1 MRKQIRRV
9 RSTGVVGV
17 SGMAGIVIVAYLA
30 LSFVVVHGLLLASA
44 GRGGVTRGCVDR
56 RPVSLDHLAMF
67 HLAVEADE
75 LVVVSARDVGGFR
88 GRLHRGRRRV
98 LLLRDVSRIGVVIVA
113 IRCGRCP
120 IMRAPLGPDGS
131 FLNSSGDFGQ
141 VMDDFQNSY
150 GCKSEIVVQF
160 ALRRA

>member
-1 MRKQIRRV
+1 MKDDELRFDEKANTTRA
-9 RSTGVVGV
+9 STGVVGV

-44 GRGGVTRGCVDR
+44 GRGGVTRGRVDR

-88 GRLHRGRRRV
+88 GRLHRGRRCV
-98 LLLRDVSRIGVVIVA
+98 LLLRDVSPNR
-113 IRCGRCP
+113 GRHRRHP
-120 IMRAPLGPDGS
+120 VRALSAYARPS
-131 FLNSSGDFGQ
+131 
-141 VMDDFQNSY
+141 
-150 GCKSEIVVQF
+150 
-160 ALRRA
+160 RRT

>member
-1 MRKQIRRV
+1 MSSDSMRKQIRRV

-98 LLLRDVSRIGVVIVA
+98 LLLRDVSPNR
-113 IRCGRCP
+113 GRHRRHP
-120 IMRAPLGPDGS
+120 VRALSDYSRPS
-131 FLNSSGDFGQ
+131 
-141 VMDDFQNSY
+141 
-150 GCKSEIVVQF
+150 
-160 ALRRA
+160 RT

>member
-1 MRKQIRRV
+1 MSSDSMRKQIRV

-44 GRGGVTRGCVDR
+44 GRGGVTRGRVDR

-88 GRLHRGRRRV
+88 GRLHRGRRCV
-98 LLLRDVSRIGVVIVA
+98 LLLRDVSPNR
-113 IRCGRCP
+113 GRHRRHP
-120 IMRAPLGPDGS
+120 VRALSDYARPS
-131 FLNSSGDFGQ
+131 
-141 VMDDFQNSY
+141 
-150 GCKSEIVVQF
+150 
-160 ALRRA
+160 RT

>member
-1 MRKQIRRV
+1 MRDDELRFDEKANTTRA
-9 RSTGVVGV
+9 STGVVGV

-30 LSFVVVHGLLLASA
+30 LSFVVVHGLLLRCSD
-44 GRGGVTRGCVDR
+44 GDGGVTRGCVDR

-98 LLLRDVSRIGVVIVA
+98 LLLRDVSPNR
-113 IRCGRCP
+113 GRHRRHP
-120 IMRAPLGPDGS
+120 VRALSDYARPS
-131 FLNSSGDFGQ
+131 
-141 VMDDFQNSY
+141 
-150 GCKSEIVVQF
+150 
-160 ALRRA
+160 RT

>member
-1 MRKQIRRV
+1 
-9 RSTGVVGV
+9 
-17 SGMAGIVIVAYLA
+17 MAGIVIVAYLA

-44 GRGGVTRGCVDR
+44 GRGGVTLDGRVDR

-98 LLLRDVSRIGVVIVA
+98 LLLRDVSPNR
-113 IRCGRCP
+113 GRHRRHP
-120 IMRAPLGPDGS
+120 VRALSDYARPS
-131 FLNSSGDFGQ
+131 
-141 VMDDFQNSY
+141 
-150 GCKSEIVVQF
+150 
-160 ALRRA
+160 RRT